1 MERDQISFAIWPR
14 EEIRL
19 RWRDKGCGEGGSR
32 ARVCVSACIVGV
44 SRFTRSHVEGEARG
58 CSGARILYQSQC

>member
-1 MERDQISFAIWPR
+1 MMRR
-14 EEIRL
+14 E
-19 RWRDKGCGEGGSR
+19 G
-32 ARVCVSACIVGV
+32 ARVSVRLSACTAGV